1 MSAARQLILNTSIVN
16 KLQNMQFSS
25 FPFFFL
31 NPENA
36 QYEKWGEGEFFF
48 LLSCVD
54 KWVFLRAYS
63 FLFALVNVDFQ
74 VLSL

>member
-1 MSAARQLILNTSIVN
+1 MSAARQIILNTSIVN

-36 QYEKWGEGEFFF
+36 QYEKMGGGGVFFSALMRRQVGF
-48 LLSCVD
+48 PAGLFIFVCSC
-54 KWVFLRAYS
+54 
-63 FLFALVNVDFQ
+63 
-74 VLSL
+74 

>member
-1 MSAARQLILNTSIVN
+1 MSAARQIILNTSIVN

-54 KWVFLRAYS
+54 K
-63 FLFALVNVDFQ
+63 
-74 VLSL
+74 